1 MNSEPFITE
10 IIINSPASEIW
21 NAITDKDEMKKW
33 YFDIEEFEPK
43 EGFEFQFWGGDE
55 NKKFLHLCKV
65 TEVIPEKKISYS
77 WKYNELP
84 VETLVMFEIF
94 DEGNKRSKVRLTHDG
109 VENFPQDENFKKEN
123 FVAGWNYLIGT
134 SLKNYLEEK

>member
-65 TEVIPEKKISYS
+65 TEVIPEKKISYT
-77 WKYNELP
+77 WKYDEFL
-84 VETLVMFEIF
+84 VETLVTFEIF
-94 DEGNKRSKVRLTHDG
+94 DEGSNTSKVRLTHEG
-109 VENFPQDENFKKEN
+109 VEKFPQDENFKKEN
-123 FVAGWNYLIGT
+123 FIAGWDYIIGT

>member
-1 MNSEPFITE
+1 MNSEPFTTE

-21 NAITDKDEMKKW
+21 KAITDKDEMKKW
-33 YFDIEEFEPK
+33 YIDIEEFEPK
-43 EGFEFQFWGGDE
+43 EGFEFQFWEGDE

-65 TEVIPEKKISYS
+65 TEVIPEKKISYT
-77 WKYNELP
+77 WKYDEFP
-84 VETLVMFEIF
+84 VKTLVTFEIF
-94 DEGNKRSKVRLTHDG
+94 DEGSNTSKVRLTHDG
-109 VENFPQDENFKKEN
+109 VENFPQDGDFKKEN

>member
-123 FVAGWNYLIGT
+123 FIAGWDYIIGT